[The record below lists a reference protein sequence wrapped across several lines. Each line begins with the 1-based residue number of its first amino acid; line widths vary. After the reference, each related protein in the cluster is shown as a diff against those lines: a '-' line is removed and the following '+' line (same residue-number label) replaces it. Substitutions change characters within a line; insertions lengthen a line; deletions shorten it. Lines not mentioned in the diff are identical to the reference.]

1 MKPAAFFFALTI
13 FFMTSAGS
21 GNAAGDYLFDIIK
34 LPAFHKAYVAM
45 LSGATHLPSWLGEI
59 TGKGDYV
66 ATPETPA
73 SIDGVTYRLFH
84 ACKAHDCAGHEF
96 EVMFSA
102 DGAKAYGLL
111 IDGESPQRFF
121 GQPNSQQ
128 QAALQKAIAD

>member
-1 MKPAAFFFALTI
+1 MRPPAFFFALTAVFI
-13 FFMTSAGS
+13 VSART
-21 GNAAGDYLFDIIK
+21 ADATGDYLFDVIK
-34 LPAFHKAYVAM
+34 QPAFHKAYVAM
-45 LSGATHLPSWLGEI
+45 LAGAAHLPSWLGEI

-66 ATPETPA
+66 ATPETAA

-96 EVMFSA
+96 ELMFSA

-121 GQPNSQQ
+121 GQPNPQQ
-128 QAALQKAIAD
+128 QAALEKAIAD